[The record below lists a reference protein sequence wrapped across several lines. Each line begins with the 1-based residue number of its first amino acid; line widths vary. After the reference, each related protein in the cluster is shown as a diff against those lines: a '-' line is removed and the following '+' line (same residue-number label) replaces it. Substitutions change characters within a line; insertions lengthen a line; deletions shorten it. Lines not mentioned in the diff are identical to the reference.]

1 MCSFQVLRRA
11 PDATAAALLLVPS
24 KWPPSAPETLQM
36 QISANHETRS
46 LPLRP
51 GGQKIVILLF
61 SRVGGVKNV
70 ILQYSILRE
79 KCNLTFFGTMGKLK
93 ECKL

>member
-1 MCSFQVLRRA
+1 MRQD
-11 PDATAAALLLVPS
+11 PY
-24 KWPPSAPETLQM
+24 
-36 QISANHETRS
+36 
-46 LPLRP
+46 PLDQ

-93 ECKL
+93 NVSYESSGWHIAGTSSAEAFQLYIYIARKPEN